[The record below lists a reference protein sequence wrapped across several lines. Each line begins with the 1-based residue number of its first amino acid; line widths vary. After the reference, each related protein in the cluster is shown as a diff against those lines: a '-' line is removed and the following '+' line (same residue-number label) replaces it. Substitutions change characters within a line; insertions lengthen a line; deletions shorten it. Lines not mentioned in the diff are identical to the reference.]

1 MEEEDLKE
9 ENGNLKEIKDGLQ
22 EAAEDLQETKD
33 GLQEAAED
41 LQETKDGLQEVADH
55 LQAATE
61 SQAGVTDDKEKEIEE
76 IEADTENT
84 ESRAPEEMKDDS
96 APAPATSPAAENET
110 ESAQEGQ
117 SAWEAQDEG
126 QSAREGQGVQ
136 EDQGAEKDQS
146 AREGQTAE
154 EDQEGQTAEEDKE
167 GQSAE
172 VGQGAQKDQGEQ
184 SDQKN
189 QIVQKD
195 KADQKDQGGKKKK
208 KKKKASA
215 GRIAFRITLLLFL
228 LVLGGIYYYGY
239 EYCGTHFMPNTRINI
254 FDCSGLTEEEVQQR
268 FADAAQDY
276 VLNVRFR
283 GGATEMLSAEDMG
296 FAYKPDGSVAA
307 LLQQQDQL
315 VWPKYFFEDSTYS
328 IETGGTYD
336 EDKLMA
342 AVTALPELQ
351 EANMEKPE
359 NAYIHFK
366 SGNDEEDGVF
376 EIVPDT
382 AGSTIDPVQLA
393 AALGDAASRYEE
405 VVDAE
410 QVPGAYQT
418 AEITKDNPDIVSR
431 CKDLNDIVG
440 ASITYEMPDGE
451 LIKLN
456 SDVMVNWLVEDKKG
470 RLVKDDDVWD
480 EHLWA
485 FLQELANHGN
495 TLGMNRRFRSTLRG
509 EITVSGGDYG
519 YMVNQIVEHDL
530 LMEDLPACKKETR
543 RPSYY
548 LTPYNEETENDG
560 IGKSYIE
567 VDLAAQH
574 VWCYIDGELKM
585 DCDCVSGN
593 TTDGHA
599 TPTGVFG
606 IMFMKKDT
614 TLRGVMQKNGEYEY
628 ETKVG
633 YWMPFYDGC
642 GFHDAWWRTAFGGNI
657 YKGDGSH
664 GCVNLPVDDAEALFS
679 YCDEKM
685 PVVVYE

>member
-9 ENGNLKEIKDGLQ
+9 ENGNLREIKDGLQ
-22 EAAEDLQETKD
+22 EAGEDLQETKD

-41 LQETKDGLQEVADH
+41 LQETNGSLQEAAEELQETKGSLQEAADH

-84 ESRAPEEMKDDS
+84 ESRAPEEMKDDA
-96 APAPATSPAAENET
+96 APAPEASPLPAASPAAENEP
-110 ESAQEGQ
+110 ESVR
-117 SAWEAQDEG
+117 EAQDEG
-126 QSAREGQGVQ
+126 
-136 EDQGAEKDQS
+136 QS

-154 EDQEGQTAEEDKE
+154 EDQEGQTAEEEREGESADE
-167 GQSAE
+167 GQST
-172 VGQGAQKDQGEQ
+172 QKDQGEQ

-228 LVLGGIYYYGY
+228 LALGGIYYYGY

-315 VWPKYFFEDSTYS
+315 VWPKYFFEDSTYN

-410 QVPGAYQT
+410 EVPGAYQT

-431 CKDLNDIVG
+431 CKDLNEIVG

-495 TLGMNRRFRSTLRG
+495 TLGMKRRFRSTLRG

-664 GCVNLPVDDAEALFS
+664 GCVNLPVDGAEALFS

>member
-1 MEEEDLKE
+1 MKE
-9 ENGNLKEIKDGLQ
+9 EKEILQ
-22 EAAEDLQETKD
+22 EVNENPQETKD
-33 GLQEAAED
+33 N
-41 LQETKDGLQEVADH
+41 LQETNDNLQGAKDNL
-55 LQAATE
+55 TE
-61 SQAGVTDDKEKEIEE
+61 EEIKEKENNEKE
-76 IEADTENT
+76 IKVDTDPKTDAVSALDE
-84 ESRAPEEMKDDS
+84 DS
-96 APAPATSPAAENET
+96 ATEASPAAEPENGAEAESASAAEVETEPVAEAEPAVEAEAEREPVAERETEPAAEAETEAEPVAETDPAPAASPVQGNET
-110 ESAQEGQ
+110 AG
-117 SAWEAQDEG
+117 
-126 QSAREGQGVQ
+126 
-136 EDQGAEKDQS
+136 
-146 AREGQTAE
+146 
-154 EDQEGQTAEEDKE
+154 
-167 GQSAE
+167 
-172 VGQGAQKDQGEQ
+172 
-184 SDQKN
+184 DQKN
-189 QIVQKD
+189 QIVQTD
-195 KADQKDQGGKKKK
+195 QADQKDQGGKKKK

-228 LVLGGIYYYGY
+228 LALGGIYYYGY

-283 GGATEMLSAEDMG
+283 GGATEMLSAQDMG

-315 VWPKYFFEDSTYS
+315 VWPKYFFEDNTYN

-495 TLGMNRRFRSTLRG
+495 TLGMKRRFRSTLRG

-664 GCVNLPVDDAEALFS
+664 GCVNLPVDGAEALFS

>member
-1 MEEEDLKE
+1 MKEEKETMQEVNENLQEIKDNLQETNDNLQGAKDNLTEEEIKE
-9 ENGNLKEIKDGLQ
+9 KENNEKEIKVDTDPKTDAVSALD
-22 EAAEDLQETKD
+22 EDS
-33 GLQEAAED
+33 
-41 LQETKDGLQEVADH
+41 
-55 LQAATE
+55 ATE
-61 SQAGVTDDKEKEIEE
+61 A
-76 IEADTENT
+76 
-84 ESRAPEEMKDDS
+84 
-96 APAPATSPAAENET
+96 SPAAEPENGAEAESASAAEAELSAEAEPAVEAEAEREPVTERETEPAAEAEAETETEPVAETDPAPAASPVQGNET
-110 ESAQEGQ
+110 AG
-117 SAWEAQDEG
+117 
-126 QSAREGQGVQ
+126 
-136 EDQGAEKDQS
+136 
-146 AREGQTAE
+146 
-154 EDQEGQTAEEDKE
+154 
-167 GQSAE
+167 
-172 VGQGAQKDQGEQ
+172 
-184 SDQKN
+184 DQKN
-189 QIVQKD
+189 QIVQTD
-195 KADQKDQGGKKKK
+195 QADQKDQAGKKKK

-228 LVLGGIYYYGY
+228 LALGGIYYYGY
-239 EYCGTHFMPNTRINI
+239 EYCGTHFMPNTRINV

-283 GGATEMLSAEDMG
+283 GGTTEMLSAQDMG
-296 FAYKPDGSVAA
+296 FAYKPDGSIAA

-315 VWPKYFFEDSTYS
+315 VWPKYFFEDSTYN

-351 EANMEKPE
+351 EDNMEKPE

-410 QVPGAYQT
+410 EVPGAYQT

-606 IMFMKKDT
+606 IMFMKKDA

-664 GCVNLPVDDAEALFS
+664 GCVNLPVDGAEALFS

>member
-1 MEEEDLKE
+1 MEEKAKMD
-9 ENGNLKEIKDGLQ
+9 NRSRMSEIRAVLFRNHI
-22 EAAEDLQETKD
+22 TR
-33 GLQEAAED
+33 
-41 LQETKDGLQEVADH
+41 
-55 LQAATE
+55 
-61 SQAGVTDDKEKEIEE
+61 GVTPEKLRVILEE
-76 IEADTENT
+76 LGPTYIKLGQIMSLHSDILP
-84 ESRAPEEMKDDS
+84 RA
-96 APAPATSPAAENET
+96 
-110 ESAQEGQ
+110 
-117 SAWEAQDEG
+117 
-126 QSAREGQGVQ
+126 
-136 EDQGAEKDQS
+136 
-146 AREGQTAE
+146 
-154 EDQEGQTAEEDKE
+154 
-167 GQSAE
+167 
-172 VGQGAQKDQGEQ
+172 
-184 SDQKN
+184 
-189 QIVQKD
+189 
-195 KADQKDQGGKKKK
+195 
-208 KKKKASA
+208 
-215 GRIAFRITLLLFL
+215 
-228 LVLGGIYYYGY
+228 
-239 EYCGTHFMPNTRINI
+239 YC
-254 FDCSGLTEEEVQQR
+254 D
-268 FADAAQDY
+268 
-276 VLNVRFR
+276 
-283 GGATEMLSAEDMG
+283 
-296 FAYKPDGSVAA
+296 
-307 LLQQQDQL
+307 
-315 VWPKYFFEDSTYS
+315 
-328 IETGGTYD
+328 
-336 EDKLMA
+336 
-342 AVTALPELQ
+342 
-351 EANMEKPE
+351 
-359 NAYIHFK
+359 
-366 SGNDEEDGVF
+366 
-376 EIVPDT
+376 
-382 AGSTIDPVQLA
+382 
-393 AALGDAASRYEE
+393 
-405 VVDAE
+405 
-410 QVPGAYQT
+410 
-418 AEITKDNPDIVSR
+418 
-431 CKDLNDIVG
+431 
-440 ASITYEMPDGE
+440 E

-495 TLGMNRRFRSTLRG
+495 TLGMKRRFRSTLRG

-664 GCVNLPVDDAEALFS
+664 GCVNLPVDGAEALFS

>member
-1 MEEEDLKE
+1 MKE
-9 ENGNLKEIKDGLQ
+9 EKEILQ
-22 EAAEDLQETKD
+22 EVNENPQETKD
-33 GLQEAAED
+33 N
-41 LQETKDGLQEVADH
+41 LQETNDNLQGAKDNL
-55 LQAATE
+55 TE
-61 SQAGVTDDKEKEIEE
+61 EEIKEKENNEKE
-76 IEADTENT
+76 IKVDTDPKTDAVSALDE
-84 ESRAPEEMKDDS
+84 DS
-96 APAPATSPAAENET
+96 ATEASPAAEPENGAEAESASAAEVETEPVAEAEPAVEAEAEREPVTERETEPAAEAETEAEPVAETDPAPAASPVQGNET
-110 ESAQEGQ
+110 AG
-117 SAWEAQDEG
+117 
-126 QSAREGQGVQ
+126 
-136 EDQGAEKDQS
+136 
-146 AREGQTAE
+146 
-154 EDQEGQTAEEDKE
+154 
-167 GQSAE
+167 
-172 VGQGAQKDQGEQ
+172 
-184 SDQKN
+184 DQKN
-189 QIVQKD
+189 QIVQEDQDSPGVQDGPRDQKNQGSPEPQGD
-195 KADQKDQGGKKKK
+195 HNNQIVQTDQADQKDQGGKKKK

-228 LVLGGIYYYGY
+228 LALGGIYYYGY

-315 VWPKYFFEDSTYS
+315 VWPKYFFEDSTYN

-495 TLGMNRRFRSTLRG
+495 TLGMKRRFRSTLRG

-664 GCVNLPVDDAEALFS
+664 GCVNLPVDGAEALFS

>member
-1 MEEEDLKE
+1 MKEEKENLQEVNENLQEIKDNLQETNDNLQGAKDNLTEEEIKE
-9 ENGNLKEIKDGLQ
+9 KENNEKEIKVDTDPRTDAVSALD
-22 EAAEDLQETKD
+22 EDS
-33 GLQEAAED
+33 
-41 LQETKDGLQEVADH
+41 
-55 LQAATE
+55 ATE
-61 SQAGVTDDKEKEIEE
+61 A
-76 IEADTENT
+76 
-84 ESRAPEEMKDDS
+84 
-96 APAPATSPAAENET
+96 SPAAEPENGAEAESASAAEVETEPVAEAEPAVEAEAEREPVTERETEPAAEAETETEPVAETDPAPAASPVQGNET
-110 ESAQEGQ
+110 AG
-117 SAWEAQDEG
+117 
-126 QSAREGQGVQ
+126 
-136 EDQGAEKDQS
+136 
-146 AREGQTAE
+146 
-154 EDQEGQTAEEDKE
+154 
-167 GQSAE
+167 
-172 VGQGAQKDQGEQ
+172 
-184 SDQKN
+184 DQKN

-195 KADQKDQGGKKKK
+195 QADQKDQGGKKKK

-228 LVLGGIYYYGY
+228 LALGGIYYYGY

-315 VWPKYFFEDSTYS
+315 VWPKYFFEDSTYN

-410 QVPGAYQT
+410 EVPGAYQT

-495 TLGMNRRFRSTLRG
+495 TLGMKRRFRSTLRG

-664 GCVNLPVDDAEALFS
+664 GCVNLPVDGAEALFS

>member
-1 MEEEDLKE
+1 MQEVNENLQEIKDNLQETNDNLQGAKDNLTEEEIKE
-9 ENGNLKEIKDGLQ
+9 KENNEKEIKVDTDPKTDAVSALD
-22 EAAEDLQETKD
+22 EDS
-33 GLQEAAED
+33 
-41 LQETKDGLQEVADH
+41 
-55 LQAATE
+55 ATE
-61 SQAGVTDDKEKEIEE
+61 A
-76 IEADTENT
+76 
-84 ESRAPEEMKDDS
+84 
-96 APAPATSPAAENET
+96 SPAAEPENGAEAESASAAEAELSAEAEPAVEAEAEREPVTERETEPAAEAEAETETEPVAETDPAPAASPVQGNET
-110 ESAQEGQ
+110 AG
-117 SAWEAQDEG
+117 
-126 QSAREGQGVQ
+126 
-136 EDQGAEKDQS
+136 
-146 AREGQTAE
+146 
-154 EDQEGQTAEEDKE
+154 
-167 GQSAE
+167 
-172 VGQGAQKDQGEQ
+172 
-184 SDQKN
+184 DQKN
-189 QIVQKD
+189 QIVQTD
-195 KADQKDQGGKKKK
+195 QADQKDQAGKKKK

-228 LVLGGIYYYGY
+228 LALGGIYYYGY
-239 EYCGTHFMPNTRINI
+239 EYCGTHFMPNTRINV

-283 GGATEMLSAEDMG
+283 GGTTEMLSAQDMG
-296 FAYKPDGSVAA
+296 FAYKPDGSIAA

-315 VWPKYFFEDSTYS
+315 VWPKYFFEDSTYN

-351 EANMEKPE
+351 EDNMEKPE

-410 QVPGAYQT
+410 EVPGAYQT

-606 IMFMKKDT
+606 IMFMKKDA

-664 GCVNLPVDDAEALFS
+664 GCVNLPVDGAEALFS

>member
-1 MEEEDLKE
+1 MKE
-9 ENGNLKEIKDGLQ
+9 EKEILQ
-22 EAAEDLQETKD
+22 EVNENPQETKD
-33 GLQEAAED
+33 N
-41 LQETKDGLQEVADH
+41 LQETNDNLQGAKDNL
-55 LQAATE
+55 TE
-61 SQAGVTDDKEKEIEE
+61 EEIKEKENNEKE
-76 IEADTENT
+76 IKVDTDPKTDAVSALDE
-84 ESRAPEEMKDDS
+84 DS
-96 APAPATSPAAENET
+96 ATEASPAAEPENGAEAESASAAEVETEPVAEAEPAVEAEAEREPVAERETEPAAEAETEAEPVAETDPAPAASPVQGNET
-110 ESAQEGQ
+110 AG
-117 SAWEAQDEG
+117 
-126 QSAREGQGVQ
+126 
-136 EDQGAEKDQS
+136 
-146 AREGQTAE
+146 
-154 EDQEGQTAEEDKE
+154 
-167 GQSAE
+167 
-172 VGQGAQKDQGEQ
+172 
-184 SDQKN
+184 DQKN
-189 QIVQKD
+189 QIVQTD
-195 KADQKDQGGKKKK
+195 QADQKDQGGKKKK

-228 LVLGGIYYYGY
+228 LALGGIYYYGY

-283 GGATEMLSAEDMG
+283 GGATEMLSAQDMG

-315 VWPKYFFEDSTYS
+315 VWPKYFFEDSTYN

-495 TLGMNRRFRSTLRG
+495 TLGMKRRFRSTLRG

-567 VDLAAQH
+567 VDLSAQH

-664 GCVNLPVDDAEALFS
+664 GCVNLPVDGAEALFS

>member
-1 MEEEDLKE
+1 MEEENLKE
-9 ENGNLKEIKDGLQ
+9 EKEILQ
-22 EAAEDLQETKD
+22 EVNENPQETKD
-33 GLQEAAED
+33 NLTEEEIKVDTDPKTDAVSALDED
-41 LQETKDGLQEVADH
+41 S
-55 LQAATE
+55 ATE
-61 SQAGVTDDKEKEIEE
+61 A
-76 IEADTENT
+76 
-84 ESRAPEEMKDDS
+84 
-96 APAPATSPAAENET
+96 SPAAEPENGAEAESASAAEAELSAEAEPAVEAEAEPAVEAEAEREPVTERETEPAAEAEAETETEPVAETDPAPAASPVQGNET
-110 ESAQEGQ
+110 AG
-117 SAWEAQDEG
+117 
-126 QSAREGQGVQ
+126 
-136 EDQGAEKDQS
+136 
-146 AREGQTAE
+146 
-154 EDQEGQTAEEDKE
+154 
-167 GQSAE
+167 
-172 VGQGAQKDQGEQ
+172 
-184 SDQKN
+184 DQKN
-189 QIVQKD
+189 QIVQEDQDSPGVQDGPRDQKNQGSPEPQAD
-195 KADQKDQGGKKKK
+195 QKNQIVQTDQADQKDQAGKKKK

-215 GRIAFRITLLLFL
+215 GRVAFRITLLLFL
-228 LVLGGIYYYGY
+228 LALGGIYYYGY

-283 GGATEMLSAEDMG
+283 GGTTEMLSAEDMG

-315 VWPKYFFEDSTYS
+315 VWPKYFFEDSTYN

-351 EANMEKPE
+351 EDNMEKPE

-366 SGNDEEDGVF
+366 SGSGDEDGVF

-410 QVPGAYQT
+410 DVPGAYQT

-431 CKDLNDIVG
+431 CKDLNEIVG

-593 TTDGHA
+593 ATDGHE

-606 IMFMKKDT
+606 IMFMKKDA

-664 GCVNLPVDDAEALFS
+664 GCVNLPVDGAEALFS